1 MTMKTNIFSLGAAM
15 ALGVM
20 LSACGTSPGITSKEE
35 FTVEVEAPPLPKT
48 RYDLALASRCFAIQ
62 SSSTGLYGVQSGGSY
77 TLSSGSL
84 DTANAVYA
92 TPTGLGTYMFLG
104 GDNSLAAATGLPIP
118 AYSVG
123 SVTEP
128 SDAAEWTVYNDLAE
142 TYFVLVNTLSNQALT
157 ADENGDLSFSDFE
170 STANERGVLQDE
182 STIPNGQRFKFIP
195 ATHCAIFPDLSPN
208 VEGPTFSGTRTDGTV
223 VGFADI
229 HVHWSATD
237 FLGGAEHG
245 WPYHKFGVTHALG
258 DCAETHGP
266 QGAEDVVGAAY
277 IGDQDGHNT
286 DGYPT
291 FSDWPLAGALTHEGM
306 YYRWVERAW
315 KGGLRIMV
323 NDLVENRVL
332 CELVAVTDTSNSP
345 ICNEMESVH
354 RQIDFMNGM
363 QDYIDAQYGGPGK
376 GWMRIV
382 DNPAD
387 ARAAIAEGKMAVVEG
402 IEISHLFNC
411 QLNYAVLSN
420 PLDCAEENPNPGEP
434 ENEACE
440 SGHAYGQDDID
451 DRLEEQGGAAV
462 GPTNLLC
469 TEAGVDAQLQA
480 VFDKGVRQLFPI
492 HEFDNAFGGNGI
504 FNGGIL
510 NLGNYRDTGRSWAT
524 YDCPDNGE
532 GDSYFYNAG
541 AVLDPVFAPDRA
553 AELATMTAKQCNS
566 RWTTPIG
573 EHLYEGLMSKGI
585 IIEVDHL
592 ELAIKTQLIDK
603 AALIDPPYPLV
614 SSHGG
619 HGGITNQQAT
629 DMLAGGGIIYPYKP
643 NGSGFVSFL
652 DKVQKV
658 MPTSYPYPFAIGYGA
673 DTNGLGG
680 QAGPQSEQISYPF
693 TLFEG
698 ADWSGIFDSGMSVEP
713 LTFEVSAVESS
724 GKEFNIN
731 VGGQY
736 HYGLVADFVEQVR
749 VVGGNAG
756 LKALFNSAE
765 VYLQMWERTLESSDA
780 FNAN

>member
-1 MTMKTNIFSLGAAM
+1 MKNTLLPIATGLAAA
-15 ALGVM
+15 AL
-20 LSACGTSPGITSKEE
+20 LTACGGTSPDMLPPEPI
-35 FTVEVEAPPLPKT
+35 FTVDVEAPPLPKT
-48 RYDLALASRCFAIQ
+48 RYDLALASRCFALQ
-62 SSSTGLYGVQSGGSY
+62 SPESELYGALDGGSY
-77 TLSSGSL
+77 TLSS
-84 DTANAVYA
+84 DDIETANAMYA

-104 GDNSLAAATGLPIP
+104 TDNTLAAATGVPG
-118 AYSVG
+118 AYAVG
-123 SVTEP
+123 SVAEP
-128 SDAAEWTVYNDLAE
+128 ADAAEWTVYNDAAE
-142 TYFVLVNTLSNQALT
+142 TYFVVVNNTATQALT
-157 ADENGDLSFSDFE
+157 ADLAGNLSF
-170 STANERGVLQDE
+170 TAFDATFDDLGVLIDE
-182 STIPNGQRFKFIP
+182 SSVTDGQKFRFVP
-195 ATHCAIFPDLSPN
+195 ATTCAIFPELTPN

-223 VGFADI
+223 AGYADV

-245 WPYHKFGVTHALG
+245 WPFHKFGVNHALG

-266 QGAEDVVGAAY
+266 QGGEDLVGAAY
-277 IGDQDGHNT
+277 IGDQDGHST

-291 FSDWPLAGALTHEGM
+291 FSEWPLPGALTHEGM
-306 YYRWVERAW
+306 YYKWVERAW
-315 KGGLRIMV
+315 KSGLRIMV

-332 CELVAVTDTSNSP
+332 CELVAANDPNNSP

-354 RQIDFMNGM
+354 RQIDFMNDM

-382 DNPAD
+382 DNPTD
-387 ARAAIAEGKMAVVEG
+387 ARTAIAAGKMAVVEG

-411 QLNYAVLSN
+411 QINYAAQSN
-420 PLDCAEENPNPGEP
+420 TLTDCAEESPNPGEP

-440 SGHAYGQDDID
+440 AGHAYGQDDVD
-451 DRLEEQGGAAV
+451 DRVEEQAGD
-462 GPTNLLC
+462 PNDPNSLLC

-524 YDCPDNGE
+524 YDCPENGE
-532 GDSYFYNAG
+532 GDSYFYGAG
-541 AVLDPVFAPDRA
+541 AVMDPTFSPDRG
-553 AELATMTAKQCNS
+553 AEFAQMTAKQCNA

-573 EHLYEGLMSKGI
+573 EHLYESLMSKGV

-592 ELAIKTQLIDK
+592 ELEMKTQLIDK
-603 AALIDPPYPLV
+603 AALVTPSYPLV
-614 SSHGG
+614 STHGG

-629 DMLAGGGIIYPYKP
+629 DMLSGGGLIYPYKP
-643 NGSGFVSFL
+643 SGSGFV
-652 DKVQKV
+652 DKIRDV
-658 MPTSYPYPFAIGYGA
+658 MPNDYPYPFAVGYGA

-680 QAGPQSEQISYPF
+680 QSGPQSQQIEYPF
-693 TLFEG
+693 TMFQG
-698 ADWSGIFDSGMSVEP
+698 TDWNGIFGVGITVEP
-713 LTFEVSAVESS
+713 LVFEVSSVEAS

-749 VVGGNAG
+749 VAGGND
-756 LKALFNSAE
+756 ALTALYNSAE
-765 VYLQMWERTLESSDA
+765 TYLQMWERTLQSRDA
-780 FNAN
+780 FNGSNAN

>member
-1 MTMKTNIFSLGAAM
+1 MTLAGC
-15 ALGVM
+15 
-20 LSACGTSPGITSKEE
+20 SAPTSFGDVVPSI
-35 FTVEVEAPPLPKT
+35 TVEVVAPPGPKT

-62 SSSTGLYGVQSGGSY
+62 SPTTELYGALDGGSY
-77 TLSSGSL
+77 TLTAESL
-84 DTANAVYA
+84 DAANAVYA

-104 GDNSLAAATGLPIP
+104 GDNTLAAATGSPIP
-118 AYSVG
+118 AYTVG
-123 SVTEP
+123 SVAEP
-128 SDAAEWTVYNDLAE
+128 ADAAEWTVYNDLAE
-142 TYFVLVNTLSNQALT
+142 TYFVIVNNTADQALT
-157 ADENGDLSFSDFE
+157 ADSEGNLTFTAFD
-170 STANERGVLQDE
+170 STADDLGVLQDE
-182 STIPNGQRFKFIP
+182 SVIPDGQRFNFVP
-195 ATHCAIFPDLSPN
+195 ATTCAIFPDLSPN
-208 VEGPTFSGTRTDGTV
+208 VDGETFSGTRSDGTV
-223 VGFADI
+223 AGFADA

-245 WPYHKFGVTHALG
+245 WPFHKFGVKHAVG

-266 QGAEDVVGAAY
+266 QGAEDAVGAAY

-291 FSDWPLAGALTHEGM
+291 FSEWPLPGALTHEGM
-306 YYRWVERAW
+306 YYKWVERAW
-315 KGGLRIMV
+315 KSGLRIMV

-332 CELVAVTDTSNSP
+332 CELVAANDPNQSP
-345 ICNEMESVH
+345 VCNEMESVH
-354 RQIDFMNGM
+354 RQVDFMNDM

-387 ARAAIAEGKMAVVEG
+387 ARAAIAAGKMAVVEG

-411 QLNYAVLSN
+411 QINYAAQSN
-420 PLDCAEENPNPGEP
+420 PLNCAEEAPNPGEP

-440 SGHAYGQDDID
+440 AGHAYGQDDID
-451 DRLEEQGGAAV
+451 DRQEEQGG
-462 GPTNLLC
+462 GGLNPELLC

-480 VFDKGVRQLFPI
+480 VFDKGIRQLFPI

-510 NLGNYRDTGRSWAT
+510 NFGNNRDTGRSWAT
-524 YDCPDNGE
+524 YDCPENGE
-532 GDSYFYNAG
+532 GDSYFYGAG
-541 AVLDPVFAPDRA
+541 AIMDPAFASGSIYPADK
-553 AELATMTAKQCNS
+553 KQCNA

-573 EHLYEGLMSKGI
+573 EHLYESLMSKGV

-592 ELAIKTQLIDK
+592 ELEMKTQLIDK

-614 SSHGG
+614 STHGG

-643 NGSGFVSFL
+643 SGSGYVGFL
-652 DKVQKV
+652 DKVEAV
-658 MPTSYPYPFAIGYGA
+658 MPDGYPYPFGVGYGA

-680 QAGPQSEQISYPF
+680 QAGPQSQKIEYPF
-693 TLFEG
+693 TMFQG
-698 ADWSGIFDSGMSVEP
+698 TDWNGIFGPGITVSP
-713 LTFEVSAVESS
+713 LTFEVSTVAES
-724 GKEFNIN
+724 GKVFDIN

-749 VVGGNAG
+749 VGGGNDA

-765 VYLQMWERTLESSDA
+765 TYLQMWERTLESRDA
-780 FNAN
+780 FNSSLN